1 MLDSS
6 KIREVRKSAHD
17 TTSVEYQTE
26 MAFSGANCKIRLP
39 QKIREIGFSGLPEVP
54 KYASQALYFGLF
66 GENVES
72 AQSSIK
78 SRTYD
83 DKKITHNAK
92 VVVGY

>member
-1 MLDSS
+1 MIPHPWNIKPKWPFQVQIAKYVFL
-6 KIREVRKSAHD
+6 K
-17 TTSVEYQTE
+17 
-26 MAFSGANCKIRLP
+26 
-39 QKIREIGFSGLPEVP
+39 KIREIGFSGLSKTL

-66 GENVES
+66 RENVES